1 MKFKLLVVLS
11 LLICF
16 GCEKE
21 NKRPSSL
28 LDFVP
33 KDPVAIIKI
42 NNLDDFKEALSA
54 NEFLSKIKSL
64 GVYQSIFK
72 KVENLDYVVPQSE
85 SILVF
90 SNLDKNNLE
99 FVFITKDHPK
109 LINLEKVPN
118 KTVEQVA
125 YENYEFDLYK
135 INGTA
140 FYGTKVDDKRIFSS
154 SQALL
159 ENLMNNLDTPWRSNT
174 LARLYETANNTKAA
188 SIFINLKKCDAPLS
202 SLWIDA
208 SKVSASNFADWI
220 SVDVGLG
227 DDYLQLNGIAIAD
240 DSIKN
245 YINLFRNTSPLVNT
259 TASYAPFNANAIA
272 SYTFDAYDQFSEN
285 QQKYLGR
292 EIPMDSL
299 FKTVEEIGFIYLNN
313 DKIVVLNTYGSEN
326 IADYLLGI
334 KKGGSVYLGNEI
346 LELGFLDFFKNSLY
360 PVIDNFTPNFC
371 TILDNAFIFAE
382 NKESLQTLI
391 SNYKNG
397 STFDKTKLF
406 NAAME
411 SLASESTF
419 LFVSNSEGMEIISK
433 KYFKG
438 ELPTD
443 IKKADVSKFVFG
455 TQLISAEDFYHT
467 NTIVQKIEKEARTL
481 QVSPEF
487 TLQLENDLAT
497 NPQFVIN
504 HTTNKKEILVQD
516 VANVLYLISADGK
529 IIWKKQL
536 EGTIQG
542 NIQQVDIFKNG
553 RLQLAFT
560 TDHQFLILDRNGQE
574 VRPFTFSY
582 EGGNLNPL
590 AVFDYEGKKEYRFVV
605 TQGEKVFMYNNKG
618 VIVRGFK
625 YTRAEKPILGAP
637 QHFVI
642 GNKDYL
648 VFRLT
653 DGSLKIVNRVGN
665 VRTNVNEKINFS
677 ENKMYQ
683 YTNKLVTTDVKG
695 VLYLIDT
702 KGKIGKTNLNLNK
715 DHGIDATSNTLV
727 YMNDNT
733 LSIKGRKLELEL
745 GVYSKP
751 QIFYIHDKIYVSVTD
766 LQNQKIYLFDSQAKS
781 IPNFPVYGTSAIDM
795 ADVNNDRK
803 LEFVARDQDNSI
815 IVYKMR

>member
-1 MKFKLLVVLS
+1 MKFKLLV
-11 LLICF
+11 LLALLFCF

-21 NKRPSSL
+21 NKFPSSL

-33 KDPVAIIKI
+33 KDPIAIIKI
-42 NNLDDFKEALSA
+42 NNLLDFKEALAA
-54 NEFLSKIKSL
+54 NEFLSKIKSM
-64 GVYQSIFK
+64 GVYQSIFT
-72 KVENLDYVVPQSE
+72 KVKNLDYLVPQSE

-90 SNLDKNNLE
+90 SNLDKNDLE

-109 LINLEKVPN
+109 LIDLDKVPN
-118 KTVEQVA
+118 KTVERIA
-125 YENYEFDLYK
+125 YENYTFDQYK
-135 INGTA
+135 IDGAA
-140 FYGTKVDDKRIFSS
+140 FYGTKVDDIRIFSS

-159 ENLMNNLDTPWRSNT
+159 ENLSNNLDTPWRSNT
-174 LARLYETANNTKAA
+174 LARLYETANDTKSA
-188 SIFINLKKCDAPLS
+188 SIFINLKKGDAALS
-202 SLWIDA
+202 SLWIDS
-208 SKVSASNFADWI
+208 SKFATSKFADWI

-227 DDYLQLNGIAIAD
+227 EEYLQLNGIAIAS

-245 YINLFRNTSPLVNT
+245 YVNLFRKTRPLINT
-259 TASYAPFNANAIA
+259 TASFAPFNANAIA

-285 QQKYLGR
+285 QQKYLER

-299 FKTVEEIGFIYLNN
+299 FNTVEEIGFIYLN
-313 DKIVVLNTYGSEN
+313 DEKIVVLNTYGSEN

-334 KKGGSVYLGNEI
+334 KKAGSIYLDNEI
-346 LELGFLDFFKNSLY
+346 LELGYLDFFKNSLY
-360 PVIDNFTPNFC
+360 PVIDDFIPNFC
-371 TILDNAFIFAE
+371 TILDNAFIFSE

-397 STFDKTKLF
+397 STFDKTSLF
-406 NAAME
+406 SVAME

-419 LFVSNSEGMEIISK
+419 LFISNSEGVESMSK
-433 KYFKG
+433 KYFKE
-438 ELPTD
+438 ELPAD
-443 IKKADVSKFVFG
+443 IKKSDVSKFVFG
-455 TQLISAEDFYHT
+455 TQLISDEDFYHT
-467 NTIVQKIEKEARTL
+467 NTVIQKIEKEARTL
-481 QVSPEF
+481 QVSPVF
-487 TLQLENDLAT
+487 TLQLENDLAS

-504 HTTNKKEILVQD
+504 HITNKKEIVVQD
-516 VANVLYLISADGK
+516 VANMLYLISADGK

-536 EGTIQG
+536 EGSIQG
-542 NIQQVDIFKNG
+542 HIQQVDIFKNG

-560 TDHQFLILDRNGQE
+560 TDHQFLILDRNGKE
-574 VRPFTFSY
+574 VNPFTFSY

-618 VIVRGFK
+618 TIVRGFK

-642 GNKDYL
+642 GNRDYL
-648 VFRLT
+648 VFRLA
-653 DGSLKIVNRVGN
+653 DGSLKILNRVGN
-665 VRTNVNEKINFS
+665 VRSKVNEKIDFS

-683 YTNKLVTTDVKG
+683 YTNKFIMTDKKG
-695 VLYLIDT
+695 MLYLIDT
-702 KGKIGKTNLNLNK
+702 KGKLSMTNLNLNK

-733 LSIKGRKLELEL
+733 LSIKGKKLELEL
-745 GVYSKP
+745 GVYTKP

-766 LQNQKIYLFDSQAKS
+766 IQNQKIYLFDSQAKS
-781 IPNFPVYGTSAIDM
+781 IPNFPVYGTSVIDM

-803 LEFVARDQDNSI
+803 FELVAKDQDNSI